1 MKGKEFK
8 RTRWVGCLRGIKSNS
23 IIGFLHT
30 NFTQL
35 IKLAK
40 KDYPALLIIFSVVLI
55 SCGYSAYSIFVDTVV
70 PTGVP
75 LGEGL
80 RERWIHIQDV
90 GEYIKMVEGEPAI
103 SPFRFRILTPFL
115 VSLLVKV
122 SHVAPSLSLRSV
134 ELLPFSTI
142 EGFILVNLLFILL
155 TSIIFYYFLQEFDFD
170 KKTSLIGV
178 LLFLSSL
185 SVLMAGGIPLVDA
198 GTYFFMLC
206 GFYSIKR
213 KNSPLFLIFTCLGI
227 LNKEIILLLA
237 PVFLFVNLNYKNLDK
252 VSQEL
257 GATIKNILISIPL
270 PLMTFILLRKFIGGG
285 LFEVSYGYQLFKLGW
300 LREGIN
306 RYSNF
311 GTVCFELIGI
321 FLTFLFV
328 WLGLFYLKRNE
339 FLMKSAIVAI
349 PLTVISQILLAG
361 SVMRLLFV
369 CFPIIIP
376 AFLYFITQREED

>member
-1 MKGKEFK
+1 
-8 RTRWVGCLRGIKSNS
+8 VSCLRGVKSNS

-40 KDYPALLIIFSVVLI
+40 KDYVVLLIIFSVALI
-55 SCGYSAYSIFVDTVV
+55 SCGYSAYGVFVDTVV

-75 LGEGL
+75 LMESL

-115 VSLLVKV
+115 VRLLVEV
-122 SHVAPSLSLRSV
+122 SHVAPSLTIRSV
-134 ELLPFSTI
+134 KLLLFSTI
-142 EGFILVNLLFILL
+142 EGFILVNFLFILL
-155 TSIIFYYFLQEFDFD
+155 TAIIFYYFLQEFNFD

-185 SVLMAGGIPLVDA
+185 SVLMAGGIPFVDA

-213 KNSPLFLIFTCLGI
+213 KNIPLFLIFTCFGI
-227 LNKEIILLLA
+227 LNKEIALILA
-237 PVFLFVNLNYKNLDK
+237 PVFLSGNLNFKTLDK
-252 VSQEL
+252 LSQKLE
-257 GATIKNILISIPL
+257 AAIKNILISIPL
-270 PLMTFILLRKFIGGG
+270 PLMTFMLVRKFIGGG
-285 LFEVSYGYQLFKLGW
+285 LFEVSYGYQLFGLGW
-300 LREGIN
+300 LNEVIN

-311 GTVCFELIGI
+311 GTVCAEFIGI
-321 FLTFLFV
+321 ILTFLFV
-328 WLGLFYLKRNE
+328 WLGIFHLKRNE

-376 AFLYFITQREED
+376 AFLYFIVQMENDK

>member
-1 MKGKEFK
+1 MS
-8 RTRWVGCLRGIKSNS
+8 CLRGIKSNS

-30 NFTQL
+30 NFIQL

-40 KDYPALLIIFSVVLI
+40 KDYVALLIIFSVALI
-55 SCGYSAYSIFVDTVV
+55 SCGYTAHSIFVDTVV

-75 LGEGL
+75 LMESL

-115 VSLLVKV
+115 VSLLVEV
-122 SHVAPSLSLRSV
+122 SHVAPSLTIRSV

-142 EGFILVNLLFILL
+142 EGFILVNFLFILL

-213 KNSPLFLIFTCLGI
+213 KNIPLFLIFTCLGI

-252 VSQEL
+252 VSQKL
-257 GATIKNILISIPL
+257 GVTIENILISIPL
-270 PLMTFILLRKFIGGG
+270 PLMTFMLLRKFIGGG

-300 LREGIN
+300 LNEVIT

-311 GTVCFELIGI
+311 GRVCFEFIGI
-321 FLTFLFV
+321 FLTFLFA
-328 WLGLFYLKRNE
+328 WLGIIYLKRNE

-376 AFLYFITQREED
+376 AFLYFITKMEED